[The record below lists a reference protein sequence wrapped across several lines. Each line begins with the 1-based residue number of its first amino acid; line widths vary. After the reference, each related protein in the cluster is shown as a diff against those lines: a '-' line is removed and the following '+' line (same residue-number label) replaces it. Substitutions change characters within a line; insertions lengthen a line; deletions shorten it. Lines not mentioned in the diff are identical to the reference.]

1 MIDNPMYQLA
11 FLSVFAMAVSPLPLA
26 AQEKVDLQSIHRIRT
41 EALSNSKVMDH
52 LSYLTDVNGARLAGS
67 PGYTSAGEWVMKR
80 LKEYGL
86 EEVKQEKFP
95 FGRGWTY
102 SRFSAHLLEPS
113 YQPLIGFPV
122 AWTKGTDGVVTAVP
136 ILALLRTDDDLK
148 KWKGKLKGAIVFTEP
163 PRDVAMHA
171 TAQGRRY
178 SDNELVNEQL
188 APEPGTP
195 ARFGAPATP
204 GQPDFIAQRAFR
216 RKLEEFIATEE
227 AIALV
232 NPGVRGDG
240 GTVFASGSRTG
251 RDMKDKLPITQIS
264 LTTEHYNRIA
274 RLLEKKIPVK
284 IELEV
289 KARFIEETTDSFNV
303 FGELPGGRKK
313 DEIVM
318 VGGHLDSWHGGTGA
332 TDNAAG
338 CSVAI
343 EALRVLKASGLKLDR
358 TIRIGLWGGEEQ
370 GLLGSKAYVK
380 AHFADP
386 TKMAVQPEHARIS
399 GYFNLDNGTG
409 KIRGVYLQ
417 GNDMMRPVFESW
429 FAPFKEMGASAITI
443 RNTGGTDHL
452 SFDAVGIPGFQFIQD
467 PVEYGSRTHHSNMD
481 VLDAIQKGDMMQASA
496 IMASFLYLAANR
508 EEMLPRK
515 PLPKPQPERR
525 PGEDIPSGE
534 RSSNGASTSNN

>member
-386 TKMAVQPEHARIS
+386 TKMVVQPEHARIS

-417 GNDMMRPVFESW
+417 GNDMMRPIFESW

>member
-1 MIDNPMYQLA
+1 MKTFRN
-11 FLSVFAMAVSPLPLA
+11 LSIFAMAVSFLPLA
-26 AQEKVDLQSIHRIRT
+26 AQEKVDLPAIHRIRT
-41 EALSNSKVMDH
+41 EALTNSKVMEH
-52 LSYLTDVNGARLAGS
+52 MMYLTDVNGPRLAGS
-67 PGYTSAGEWVMKR
+67 PGYASAGEWVMKR

-86 EEVKQEKFP
+86 EGVKPEKFP

-136 ILALLRTDDDLK
+136 ILAVLKTEADLT
-148 KWKGKLKGAIVFTEP
+148 KWKGKLKGAIVFSEA
-163 PRDVAMHA
+163 PREVAMHV
-171 TAQGRRY
+171 TAMGTRY
-178 SDNELVNEQL
+178 SVTELANEQL
-188 APEPGTP
+188 APDPGALTSRSGGP
-195 ARFGAPATP
+195 PTSP
-204 GQPDFIAQRAFR
+204 GQPDFAAQRAFR
-216 RKLEEFIATEE
+216 RKLDEFLDSEEVIAT
-227 AIALV
+227 V
-232 NPGVRGDG
+232 TPGIRGDG

-251 RDMKDKLPITQIS
+251 RDMKDKLPITQIT
-264 LTTEHYNRIA
+264 LTAEHYNRIA

-289 KARFIEETTDSFNV
+289 KARFIEDNTDSYNYV
-303 FGELPGGRKK
+303 GELPGGRKK

-338 CSVAI
+338 SSVAI
-343 EALRVLKASGLKLDR
+343 EAMRILKASGLKLDR
-358 TIRIGLWGGEEQ
+358 TVRVGFWGAEEQ

-380 AHFADP
+380 DHFADP
-386 TKMAVQPEHARIS
+386 TKMILTPEHAKIS
-399 GYFNLDNGTG
+399 GYFNFDNGSG

-417 GNDMMRPVFESW
+417 GNDMMRPIFEAW
-429 FAPFKEMGASAITI
+429 FAPFKDLGAGAITI

-467 PVEYGSRTHHSNMD
+467 PVEYSTRTHHSNMD
-481 VLDAIQKGDMMQASA
+481 VYDAIQKGDLMQSSA
-496 IMASFLYLAANR
+496 VMASFLYLAANR

-515 PLPKPQPERR
+515 PLPKPTPERR
-525 PGEDIPSGE
+525 FGEGPTPSEGGGNAPGA
-534 RSSNGASTSNN
+534 N